1 MEAGNQH
8 NYTIGIVAR
17 RTNIHPETL
26 RIWERRYNLVVPGR
40 NDTGRRLYS
49 ESDVLK
55 LSLVKQLTELGH
67 PVGGLAEL
75 SIDSLRSRLAQ
86 ATADVQP
93 KKIARSARCGVIF
106 VGESLTLRMQ
116 RELPL
121 LEGIELVA
129 CLRPSDDHLATL
141 SKLGAEILI
150 AECTTVNEQS
160 LTLIRRQL
168 SQSRCTAAIVIYSF
182 GTKMALA
189 DLERAGVICLKGA
202 ITTAELSRACL
213 SLRPASPKPALPV
226 QAEPTPPRFDA
237 KQLARI
243 AALSPAIRC
252 ECPNHLAELVTSL
265 TAFEQYSSECAN
277 SSREDAALHQHLHR
291 STASA
296 RAILEECLSYVI
308 KLSLIHI

>member
-1 MEAGNQH
+1 MKTGNQH

-55 LSLVKQLTELGH
+55 LSLVKQLSELGH

-75 SIDSLRSRLAQ
+75 SIDSLRNRLAQ
-86 ATADVQP
+86 ATAD
-93 KKIARSARCGVIF
+93 ARSKKVEWSSRCRVIF
-106 VGESLTLRMQ
+106 VGESLTPRMQ

-121 LEGIELVA
+121 LEEIELVA
-129 CLRPSDDHLATL
+129 CMRASDDHLATL
-141 SKLGAEILI
+141 SPLGAEVLI
-150 AECTTVNEQS
+150 AECATVNAQS

-168 SQSRCTAAIVIYSF
+168 SQSRCAAAVVIYSF

-202 ITTAELSRACL
+202 ITTAELRRACL
-213 SLRPASPKPALPV
+213 SLRPVSSKSAPPM
-226 QAEPTPPRFDA
+226 QAEPTARRFDV

-252 ECPNHLAELVTSL
+252 ACPNHLAELVTSL

-277 SSREDAALHQHLHR
+277 SSSEDAALHKHLHR
-291 STASA
+291 STAAA
-296 RAILEECLSYVI
+296 RVILEECLSYVI
-308 KLSLIHI
+308 KLEGIQI